1 MNPVKEAEPMSAHNY
16 TTPSGRALGSAPAPR
31 AEAGP
36 SRLAVKRFRRNAP
49 LLMMF
54 IPVIV
59 FFIVFRYVPMLGNVI
74 AFKQYNL
81 MQGIWG
87 SPWAGLDNFRTIF
100 NNPQTLQIIRNT
112 FMLSFFGNVIGF
124 PFPIAVAVMLNEVRR
139 AAFKKSIQTL
149 IYLPHF
155 FSWVI
160 VGGLVVTMFG
170 AQSGVVNNVI
180 AAFGGESVQFLYR
193 ADTWVA
199 IFFGSSI
206 WKEAGFSA
214 IIYLAAISSIDPHL
228 YEAASI
234 DGASK
239 LKQIWHVT
247 LPGIAPIMTLMLII
261 AMGNVM
267 EVGFDHVY
275 NMQNASVSDVSN
287 VISTYIYTVGIQGGL
302 YSLTTAMGLFEAAIG
317 LILVTTANAAAKK
330 FNQSLW

>member
-1 MNPVKEAEPMSAHNY
+1 MGAHHPAAQTDRAPGPASAY
-16 TTPSGRALGSAPAPR
+16 GTGAGRAR
-31 AEAGP
+31 AA
-36 SRLAVKRFRRNAP
+36 AKRFRRNAP
-49 LLMMF
+49 LLLMF

-87 SPWAGLDNFRTIF
+87 SPWAGLDNFRLIF
-100 NNPQTLQIIRNT
+100 QNPQTLQIIRNT
-112 FMLSFFGNVIGF
+112 FLLSFLGIVIGF
-124 PFPIAVAVMLNEVRR
+124 PFPVLVAVMLNEVGR
-139 AAFKKSIQTL
+139 AWFKKSVQTL

-160 VGGLVVTMFG
+160 VGGLVVTLFG
-170 AQSGVVNNVI
+170 AQAGFVNTIIV
-180 AAFGGESVQFLYR
+180 ALGGEPVQFLYR
-193 ADTWVA
+193 ADSWMA

-214 IIYLAAISSIDPHL
+214 IIYLAAISAIDPHL

-247 LPGIAPIMTLMLII
+247 LPGIAPIMTIMLII

-275 NMQNASVSDVSN
+275 NMQNSSVSDVSS
-287 VISTYIYTVGIQGGL
+287 VISTYIYQVGIQGGM
-302 YSLTTAMGLFEAAIG
+302 YSLTTAMGLFEAVIG
-317 LILVTTANAAAKK
+317 LTLVILANAAAKK